1 MFCLVSLFGEVSTM
15 IKAAKTRTYTAP
27 AQVADD
33 ILLERVE
40 CGDQAAFET
49 LMQRYHGIL
58 CKFVYT
64 HINDYELTRDIVQ
77 SVFMQLYIYV
87 PKLRANQAAQ
97 KSRAPL
103 KAWLFQVAANRCTDE
118 LRKRRPLLFC
128 ELDIAYDDDDNAWP
142 YSIVDSEPQPDE
154 AIERKD
160 MRVALRHAIMNLPP
174 RFRSIVFLRYQE
186 ELTFGE
192 IGRILGM
199 PENTAKT
206 YFQRAR
212 PLLRAALNS

>member
-1 MFCLVSLFGEVSTM
+1 M
-15 IKAAKTRTYTAP
+15 KTTHTSPYTTTV
-27 AQVADD
+27 QVTDD

-40 CGDQAAFET
+40 RGEQSAFET
-49 LMQRYHGIL
+49 LMQRYNAIL

-77 SVFMQLYIYV
+77 SVFLQLYIYI
-87 PKLRANQAAQ
+87 PKLRANRAAQ
-97 KSRAPL
+97 TSRAPL
-103 KAWLFQVAANRCTDE
+103 KAWLFQVAANKCIDE

-128 ELDIAYDDDDNAWP
+128 ELEMTQDDDENAWL
-142 YSIVDSEPQPDE
+142 YSIVDSELQPDE
-154 AIERKD
+154 EIERED
-160 MRVALRHAIMNLPP
+160 TRAALRRAIMELPL
-174 RFRSIVFLRYQE
+174 RFRSIVLLRYQE

-192 IGRILGM
+192 IGRVLGM

-212 PLLRAALNS
+212 PLLRAALSL